1 VSSPTIFRTREK
13 DCSSQTEREELCSG
27 LLVEYDWGT
36 MIHSDNTIA
45 RRQTIHF
52 NDKQTL
58 IKYWLLMG
66 KGERY
71 HGEND
76 MFRKL
81 TITERE
87 FIPVKEYLAIIEG
100 EEE

>member
-1 VSSPTIFRTREK
+1 
-13 DCSSQTEREELCSG
+13 
-27 LLVEYDWGT
+27 
-36 MIHSDNTIA
+36 
-45 RRQTIHF
+45 
-52 NDKQTL
+52 
-58 IKYWLLMG
+58 MG